1 MNQRL
6 YQGAELAAVTGY
18 VHANMF
24 RAASSTVESCGVG
37 FRFPKGPCIH
47 MSIH

>member
-1 MNQRL
+1 MHQRL
-6 YQGAELAAVTGY
+6 YQGAELAAVPGY
-18 VHANMF
+18 VHADMF

-37 FRFPKGPCIH
+37 FRFLKDPCLH